1 MERISANE
9 IIQAPGEEF
18 DLLKESIKQEINCAK
33 PGIVQSYNPNDQTAT
48 IEPAIQSQVGGKNL
62 KPPILTDVP
71 VFFPGG
77 ASSGIVFPIQK
88 GDECLVVFADCCIDA
103 WFQNG
108 GSSTPISVRKHDL
121 SDGFAFVGFRSKKNS
136 LSESAS
142 RDIMSKAE
150 IIDVIYP
157 IGSVYHSVNPTDPSQ
172 LFGGTWEPMPEM
184 LMYVWKRV
192 G

>member
-1 MERISANE
+1 MDRITASE

-33 PGIVQSYNPNDQTAT
+33 PGIVKSYNPDDQTVTVELAV
-48 IEPAIQSQVGGKNL
+48 QSQMGGKMVR
-62 KPPILTDVP
+62 PPLLTDVP

-77 ASSGIVFPIQK
+77 ASYGVTFPVQE

-103 WFQNG
+103 WFHNG
-108 GSSTPISVRKHDL
+108 GSATPVSVRKHDL

-136 LSESAS
+136 LSSSDYHA
-142 RDIMSKAE
+142 IMSRQEMINA
-150 IIDVIYP
+150 VYPVGSIYQ
-157 IGSVYHSVNPTDPSQ
+157 SVDPTDPSE

-184 LMYVWKRV
+184 LVYTWKRV